1 MKTPHTPKQGR
12 YLAFTHYDGK
22 IHRRPPSEA
31 KMQQYF
37 CVSPPSVHQMVS
49 TLERRELIERT
60 PGHAHRSAC
69 WSRARSY
76 PTWS

>member
-1 MKTPHTPKQGR
+1 M
-12 YLAFTHYDGK
+12 AFTHYDGK

-60 PGHAHRSAC
+60 PGHARSI
-69 WSRARSY
+69 RLLIPREEL
-76 PTWS
+76 PDLE